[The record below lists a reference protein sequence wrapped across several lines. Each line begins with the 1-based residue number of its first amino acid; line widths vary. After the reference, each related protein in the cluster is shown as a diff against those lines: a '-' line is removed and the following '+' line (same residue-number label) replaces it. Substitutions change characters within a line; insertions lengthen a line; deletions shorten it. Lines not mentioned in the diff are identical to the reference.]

1 IRERNRKLTW
11 EYFAERRDDRHAYV
25 KLYKEKQLE
34 KITPELEA
42 LEWKLSYEDILFYRS
57 IAKSQ
62 LKKERALIE
71 RQQQVKSSGWFG
83 GWWYSGQ
90 SSGSSDDTIWSD
102 EQLQELYEAIEYDE
116 SEVAP
121 AVELPKEWT
130 KLLFKTELKTGSFVL
145 KKDPHGKSTEILS
158 LIFDTV
164 TTKFLQRPDS
174 FQAETALGSLSVHDG
189 STEGTLYP
197 QIVRVKEDFITKQ
210 NEGDL
215 AKSNRASDITHDES
229 PNNPFFQLVFEHN
242 PLDGRADNGLSMKMR
257 HLEIVYNQNA
267 IEAVTE
273 FFRPP
278 EQQLETITALIEAA
292 SDTFEGLKAQTR
304 AVLEMK
310 LEEHKT
316 IDVEVDM
323 NAPIIIIPKSCT
335 KPDTEVIVLDSG
347 HIRVESKL
355 VSKADKE
362 EIHSK
367 ARSSY
372 SEADY
377 KRLESLMYDPQIR
390 DSDPKY
396 DLHVIDRINL
406 QFLVEMS
413 ILPRAYNLTKF
424 RVSGHLPLLKTNF
437 SDRKYKIIM
446 SIIET
451 VTSSSSSKEEPKIET
466 PEINLPEK
474 MSVAKAANELLKDT
488 KSSKSRG
495 LERTRHIDNNVIAK
509 LGLGK
514 TQDLVLIDSES
525 SDDDAPEE
533 RNEEFFD
540 AQDTDVSSTAKL
552 NQRIFEFEFRVD
564 KFSTTLKKADSDV
577 DKPEVILVDM
587 VLEHFGLTYVLRPFD
602 MSAEVVLKSL
612 SIEDKM
618 DTGSEFKHLVASEGY
633 GNAQADDSK
642 DLVHVK
648 YTRVDTKSPEYMSKH
663 EGISQSV
670 DIEMSTINIIVTRK
684 SLLTLYNF
692 VLDTFTSS
700 EPAPSQSSVE
710 TESPT
715 LPESQKSQVSQAST
729 MRVKVR
735 LSSIRFILNNDGV
748 RLATGLLYHADVAV
762 LLRQNTI
769 RVAARLG
776 SFSLSDDMAGPNSD
790 ESLRQLLTLQG
801 EDLAVFHYET
811 YDESAPGFP
820 GYDSSV
826 SLRTGSAKLTFL
838 EEPIRLL
845 LDFGS
850 KFAQMKGLYDSAR
863 RAAVSQAVQL
873 QEKASKFHFEISIR
887 SPIVVFPHDVN
898 TKDMVIANLGEFS
911 ASNEFEPKDGN
922 NSYITR
928 ITAELQKISLTSNF
942 MTPNSSTAQV
952 LQIINDVD
960 INFKM
965 SYAEH
970 TVGSEGPDT
979 KIIGNMSDVRMN
991 LTERQYKFL
1000 YELSNSVSRAF
1011 SGSSEQ
1017 PPTPAR
1023 NQTIDSIQ
1031 TPPSKPSNTSTTK
1044 EISSKVEVEG
1054 NSWTTIS
1061 LDFEVNQIYL
1071 EIFTDDGSEEKAL
1084 DATSLSRFSLNQ
1096 TKVEYRMKSD
1106 NSMNAELRIQS
1117 FTLNDTRPN
1126 IKNVYREIL
1135 PAANA
1140 GKPQFVIELTMSG
1153 DPDKNIVAIVKVISP
1168 KIILTLDHLFATRNY
1183 FMSAFESSTPSNEN
1197 ATQAQSSETSPPLK
1211 PPRPKSPTTTQP
1223 PMLPPRPVA
1232 AEPKPTTT
1240 LCYQVEIDSAEI
1252 ILLANP
1258 HIASSEAI
1266 VLSAQKMVLTQ
1277 QSAMLLTVDK
1287 VGMFLCQMDKREST
1301 LLRFIDNFDLAL
1313 TMETKSQ
1320 KPEQQ
1325 LTDINVNVGPL
1336 ILRVSYRDVL
1346 LIVSI
1351 ANKVSELSS
1360 QPSSPTKKPE
1370 PIAETS
1376 INNMQP
1382 ISSPSRTFNYNTLTK
1397 KGSNSSKNRPSPVVT
1412 RESVKLKCARLI
1424 LIGDEH
1430 DIPMIDGSC
1439 DKIDIEIVDWSSQ
1452 LSVDV
1457 AVSTYVNYFNLTNS
1471 HWEPLIEPWQYNVH
1485 ALKQT
1490 VPESMV
1496 IDITSL
1502 KRLEVNITHIFLET
1516 MLTTLSIIN
1525 QVSEHLSTTARG
1537 SRAPYI
1543 LRNKT
1548 GYNMNVWAI
1557 SSDDAKDTELKV
1569 MNDGQELDWRFDDWR
1584 KMREVCIALTC
1595 EFKLLRSNWEC
1606 IKDIPVDREGENIY
1620 ILRPKLNEVYHRLV
1634 VDVKLENNIKY
1645 PCMAISLNAP
1655 IQVENLLPYD
1665 IVFRINDNTINQDL
1679 PGNRLEKGQV
1689 TSLHLIELGH
1699 LLLLKIEKI
1708 IDTGAFKFSI
1718 YSPYVM
1724 INKTGLD
1731 MAFRSKSLFQSAKD
1745 AAGQGNNHY
1754 TLLAPYMFS
1763 YADDSNQNRALLKPQ
1778 SFEAVGT
1785 FLEVVIPSTSN
1796 AEEIHIGVSVQEG
1809 HQKTIGAMLPQ
1820 FNFMV
1825 GNLFGIHLKLEKSD
1839 HELDLIRTEVL
1850 LEDATIFVI
1859 FNKEEGIWPFRV
1871 ENYSDVEV
1879 VFYQQE
1885 PSRRESTQPS
1895 SPKKFTLKPKNASP
1909 YSWDYPALK
1918 EKRLVLKVNN
1928 NERVVNIQEIGSL
1941 VPFKCSVTIHILAI
1955 EVVADGPTQV
1965 LLLSNYN
1972 QSESLYRP
1980 KASSIASSSSND
1992 NSSRDAFE

>member
-1 IRERNRKLTW
+1 
-11 EYFAERRDDRHAYV
+11 
-25 KLYKEKQLE
+25 
-34 KITPELEA
+34 
-42 LEWKLSYEDILFYRS
+42 
-57 IAKSQ
+57 
-62 LKKERALIE
+62 
-71 RQQQVKSSGWFG
+71 
-83 GWWYSGQ
+83 
-90 SSGSSDDTIWSD
+90 
-102 EQLQELYEAIEYDE
+102 
-116 SEVAP
+116 
-121 AVELPKEWT
+121 
-130 KLLFKTELKTGSFVL
+130 
-145 KKDPHGKSTEILS
+145 
-158 LIFDTV
+158 
-164 TTKFLQRPDS
+164 
-174 FQAETALGSLSVHDG
+174 
-189 STEGTLYP
+189 
-197 QIVRVKEDFITKQ
+197 
-210 NEGDL
+210 
-215 AKSNRASDITHDES
+215 
-229 PNNPFFQLVFEHN
+229 
-242 PLDGRADNGLSMKMR
+242 
-257 HLEIVYNQNA
+257 
-267 IEAVTE
+267 
-273 FFRPP
+273 
-278 EQQLETITALIEAA
+278 A

-316 IDVEVDM
+316 IDVEIDM

-377 KRLESLMYDPQIR
+377 KRLESLMYDRFSVQLSSTQLLVGQSVERCLAQIR

-451 VTSSSSSKEEPKIET
+451 PKTET

-474 MSVAKAANELLKDT
+474 MSMAKAANELLKET
-488 KSSKSRG
+488 KSPKSRG

-514 TQDLVLIDSES
+514 TQGLILIDSES
-525 SDDDAPEE
+525 SDDDDAPEE

-564 KFSTTLKKADSDV
+564 KFSTTLKKADPDV

-618 DTGSEFKHLVASEGY
+618 SDTGSEFKHLVASEGY

-700 EPAPSQSSVE
+700 APAPSQSSVE
-710 TESPT
+710 TETPT
-715 LPESQKSQVSQAST
+715 LPESQNSQVSQAST

-820 GYDSSV
+820 GYESSV

-922 NSYITR
+922 NSYLTR

-942 MTPNSSTAQV
+942 MTPNSSSPQI

-960 INFKM
+960 ISFKI

-970 TVGSEGPDT
+970 TVGSEGPDM

-1000 YELSNSVSRAF
+1000 YDLSNSVSRAF
-1011 SGSSEQ
+1011 SSSSEQ

-1023 NQTIDSIQ
+1023 NKTIDPIQ
-1031 TPPSKPSNTSTTK
+1031 TLPSKPSNISTTK

-1084 DATSLSRFSLNQ
+1084 DSTSLSRFSLNQ
-1096 TKVEYRMKSD
+1096 TKVEYKMKSD

-1140 GKPQFVIELTMSG
+1140 DKPQFVIELSMSG
-1153 DPDKNIVAIVKVISP
+1153 DPEKNIVAIVKVISP

-1183 FMSAFESSTPSNEN
+1183 FMSAFESPTPSNEN
-1197 ATQAQSSETSPPLK
+1197 ATPAQSPDTSPPLK
-1211 PPRPKSPTTTQP
+1211 PPRPKTSPTTTQP

-1232 AEPKPTTT
+1232 AQPKPTTT
-1240 LCYQVEIDSAEI
+1240 LSYQVEIDSAEI

-1258 HIASSEAI
+1258 HLASSEAI

-1277 QSAMLLTVDK
+1277 QNAMVLKVGK

-1301 LLRFIDNFDLAL
+1301 LLRFIDNFDISL

-1325 LTDINVNVGPL
+1325 LTDINVDIGPL

-1360 QPSSPTKKPE
+1360 QPSSPIKKPE

-1397 KGSNSSKNRPSPVVT
+1397 KGSNSSKTRQSPVVT
-1412 RESVKLKCARLI
+1412 RESLKVKLKCARLI

-1439 DKIDIEIVDWSSQ
+1439 DKVDIEIVDWSSQ

-1584 KMREVCIALTC
+1584 KMRESMAVTKNMLGIQF
-1595 EFKLLRSNWEC
+1595 EGSNWEC
-1606 IKDIPVDREGENIY
+1606 IKDIPVDREGENSY
-1620 ILRPKLNEVYHRLV
+1620 ILRPKLNEIYHRLV
-1634 VDVKLENNIKY
+1634 VDVKLEDNIKVVTFRSALVVENRTNLTVELLVVDNSGNHVSKVY
-1645 PCMAISLNAP
+1645 QIGSGEDCPIPIEAAYYHRFKIRPEGGFGYNWSLQSLYWKDFLKKDPVTSVSCHPIQDNVPFRLNAP

-1665 IVFRINDNTINQDL
+1665 IMFRINDNTIKQDL

-1689 TSLHLIELGH
+1689 TSLHLIELDH

-1708 IDTGAFKFSI
+1708 INTAFKESDWAIINSPNKSEYQVEKTMPITDDKNLKLNLRIHYYEIPDSGGAFKFSI

-1745 AAGQGNNHY
+1745 AAGQGFVSSKEKSPQV
-1754 TLLAPYMFS
+1754 APYMFS
-1763 YADDSNQNRALLKPQ
+1763 YADDSNQNRALLKVGDSEWSRPQ

-1796 AEEIHIGVSVQEG
+1796 AEEIHLGVSVQEG
-1809 HQKTIGAMLPQ
+1809 HQKYKLTKIVTFTPR
-1820 FNFMV
+1820 FIIKN
-1825 GNLFGIHLKLEKSD
+1825 NLNEDIIFREPELKGEICVKSKDRVPLHFLKHDAARQLVIRYHNSTSWSAPINIDELGRVHLKLEKSD
-1839 HELDLIRTEVL
+1839 HELDLIRTEIL

-1871 ENYSDVEV
+1871 ENYSDVVV

-1895 SPKKFTLKPKNASP
+1895 SPKKFTLEPKNASP

-1941 VPFKCSVTIHILAI
+1941 VPFKCSSNGGSHILAI

-1980 KASSIASSSSND
+1980 KASSISSSSSSD
-1992 NSSRDAFE
+1992 NSSRDAFEV